1 MTQFLG
7 ALTYNWPLKL
17 MAVALATLLYAA
29 LVIAQNAQT
38 RDVSVP
44 IEASNKP
51 AETIVIGTLGEVSEI
66 RYFVEDQTNVTITS
80 ANFVAT
86 VDLSQVQPGLQ
97 SQSVRVNVES
107 ADPRIRVISSTP
119 AFVSVK
125 LEKIDTKDVPVDVV
139 PGPVPEGLAIDP
151 PVASLTVATV
161 RGAQSDVVRV
171 VAVRAV
177 VPIDNSGIHV
187 DRDFAL
193 APIDDLGE
201 RVREVEVEPAS
212 VHVSMLVFKNRTTA
226 SVPIVPDIVGSL
238 SPGYEVERVTLSA
251 TVVSLQGEAADLA
264 TIANARTEPIPLDGR
279 TADFDVT
286 VPFALPAGVTPVTPV
301 TVDVHVSVRAVT
313 ESRTFNAGVVP
324 IGARSDRT
332 YALSAQQVQLTI
344 GGSPV
349 DLDRLSGATLTVN
362 ANVADLDVGVHQ
374 VTLTISVQAGLNV
387 IAIAPATVTVT
398 IGATTPSGG
407 PPPSAGG

>member
-1 MTQFLG
+1 MTRFLG

-80 ANFVAT
+80 ANFIAS

-97 SQSVRVNVES
+97 AQSVRVNVES

-139 PGPVPEGLAIDP
+139 PGPVPGGSRDRPAGRVVDRRRP
-151 PVASLTVATV
+151 SA
-161 RGAQSDVVRV
+161 GAQSDVVRV
-171 VAVRAV
+171 VPPCARSSRSTTRASTSIATS
-177 VPIDNSGIHV
+177 PWRRSTSS
-187 DRDFAL
+187 
-193 APIDDLGE
+193 
-201 RVREVEVEPAS
+201 AS
-212 VHVSMLVFKNRTTA
+212 ASARSRSSRPPSTSRCSCYKNRTTA

-238 SPGYEVERVTLSA
+238 SPGFEVERVTLSA

-264 TIANARTEPIPLDGR
+264 TIANARTEPISLDGR

-286 VPFALPAGVTPVTPV
+286 VAVRPAGRR
-301 TVDVHVSVRAVT
+301 D
-313 ESRTFNAGVVP
+313 AGH
-324 IGARSDRT
+324 ARHRWMSM
-332 YALSAQQVQLTI
+332 S
-344 GGSPV
+344 
-349 DLDRLSGATLTVN
+349 
-362 ANVADLDVGVHQ
+362 
-374 VTLTISVQAGLNV
+374 
-387 IAIAPATVTVT
+387 
-398 IGATTPSGG
+398 PSGPSPRAGRSTPASCRSAPDRIG
-407 PPPSAGG
+407 PMPSRSSRSS